1 MTDPKDYKF
10 TDSPLKNYIHKQMMN
25 NRDDLELGEVTL
37 KKYNLTKI
45 FLDDIK
51 FRMLKKKN
59 YVISFH
65 GDTGIGKSTI
75 AQFVGNYTHQ
85 FIMSKLCKERVE
97 EIEDKFGRKPV
108 FDVTNVIFDTS
119 EFINRLKE
127 SVPMETFIYD
137 ENSEKPVGTGSMR
150 EKYDKERIVK
160 RVRSFQQNFI
170 FCDPLID
177 ESKLSGMYLYRFGA
191 FDIEYQY
198 KLKRAI
204 LEAKNYLGQW
214 STFGHIITKQFEL
227 PGYQKKKDDQI
238 LAIEKFEFGG
248 GKIKLWEETA
258 NKMLEKGIGE
268 FMRQDWPYM
277 VEEWTNQNYTKDEVK
292 AIIRKIGFK
301 RARKKPEKK
310 VKKVKQ

>member
-198 KLKRAI
+198 KLNRTI